1 MTAKSRLSLVQLS
14 KNVYFIPSATNIGVI
29 ALEQQDSSMHIYL
42 IDSGN
47 DDFWAKT
54 IWQAVYE
61 YFSPRFTKIKLTAVI
76 NTHSHADHCGGND
89 YLRTD
94 TGCQIWASEGEA
106 AIMQCPVLETG
117 LIWGGM
123 PVKELETKYF
133 VAQPCIVDKTFK
145 NDSVFYLEKTVKVEV
160 ISLKGHYI
168 DQTGFLLTDSDGKKT
183 MFAGDSLSGRNAIK
197 KYWIQYLFNEKLS
210 KESLKKI
217 AGIKADF
224 YVPGHGEHV
233 TEIEGLVELNTLAL
247 LETEN
252 MILDE
257 LKTPKTAEQ
266 VLKAVADRN
275 SIELKLSQ
283 FVLIGCTL
291 RSYLSALSDEGK
303 IRYEI
308 KENTMFWSKV

>member
-1 MTAKSRLSLVQLS
+1 MTEKSRLSLVQLS

-29 ALEQQDSSMHIYL
+29 ALKQADGSVNIYL

-54 IWQAVYE
+54 IWQAVCE
-61 YFSPRFTKIKLTAVI
+61 HFSQYFSKINLAAVI
-76 NTHSHADHCGGND
+76 NTHSHADHCGGNE
-89 YLRTD
+89 YLKKN

-123 PVKELETKYF
+123 PVAELETKYF
-133 VAQPCIVDKTFK
+133 VAQPCTVDKTFK
-145 NDSVFYLEKTVKVEV
+145 NDSIFYLEKTVKVEV

-168 DQTGFLLTDSDGKKT
+168 DQTGFLLTDTDGKKT
-183 MFAGDSLSGRNAIK
+183 MFAGDALSGRNAIK

-257 LKTPKTAEQ
+257 LKTPKTTEQ

-283 FVLIGCTL
+283 FVLIGCTV

-303 IRYEI
+303 IKYEI
-308 KENTMFWSKV
+308 NQNIMFWSKA